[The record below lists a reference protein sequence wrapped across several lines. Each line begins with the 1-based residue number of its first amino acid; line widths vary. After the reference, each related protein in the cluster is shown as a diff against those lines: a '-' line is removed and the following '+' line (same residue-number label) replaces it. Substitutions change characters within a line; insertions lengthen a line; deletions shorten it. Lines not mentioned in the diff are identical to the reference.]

1 MDIGKRK
8 KKKDRVAVHFKHAL
22 LVLANLVVSL
32 AVAYAAGGVY
42 LGFMLATSF
51 NFRVPDL
58 VGYVLFLATFVVPIV
73 SFLTCSWIFA
83 SHFARIDRRGH
94 LSVVWGIPT
103 LVIVLFLV
111 WFIGTAP
118 GG

>member
-1 MDIGKRK
+1 MT
-8 KKKDRVAVHFKHAL
+8 HFKNAL
-22 LVLANLVVSL
+22 LVIANLFLSF

-73 SFLTCSWIFA
+73 SFLVSSWIFA
-83 SHFARIDRRGH
+83 SHVARNDRRGH
-94 LSVVWGIPT
+94 LTVVWGIT
-103 LVIVLFLV
+103 ALAIAAFLI
-111 WFIGTAP
+111 WLLS
-118 GG
+118 